1 MRRDEVEWVRDNLA
15 AAVETLVGRG
25 DPKPRLER
33 ARGKLKWMTRQY
45 MPTKGATQVL
55 TQMQGHLSLLEDT
68 PPAKAG
74 DLVRLRASVG
84 ELLVLIDDHLRHWR
98 G

>member
-1 MRRDEVEWVRDNLA
+1 MRRDEIEWVRDNLA
-15 AAVETLVGRG
+15 AAVEILIGRG

-33 ARGKLKWMTRQY
+33 ARPKLRWMTRQY
-45 MPTKGATQVL
+45 MPTKGATKL
-55 TQMQGHLSLLEDT
+55 LAQMQGHLALLEET

-74 DLVRLRASVG
+74 DLMKLRAAVG

-98 G
+98 S